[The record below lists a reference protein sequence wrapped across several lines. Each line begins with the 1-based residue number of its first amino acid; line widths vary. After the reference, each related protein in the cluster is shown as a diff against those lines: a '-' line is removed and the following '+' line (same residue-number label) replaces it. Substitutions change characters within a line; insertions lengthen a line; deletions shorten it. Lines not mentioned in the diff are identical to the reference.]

1 MGGCHGNPCAPGP
14 ASEIW
19 NVWSENTLLPCQL
32 QRGCLGLINSDHL
45 ASLPGVVCV
54 SCLFQS
60 NRTCLRPVLQGQ
72 GSAYGP
78 FSPGSGW
85 EQAVFFFNSSFY
97 FGMTL
102 DRQGGCSTGQSSQAP
117 RPQWEHLTKPRRV
130 CQDNTLALVPN
141 KPLDLIQIP
150 SASSHRPSCAPA
162 PQAPHHTLSHVPR
175 LVCASFRSSPYG

>member
-1 MGGCHGNPCAPGP
+1 MGGCRGNPCAPGP

-45 ASLPGVVCV
+45 ASLPGVVRV

-60 NRTCLRPVLQGQ
+60 NRTCLRPVLRGQ

-97 FGMTL
+97 FGITL

-117 RPQWEHLTKPRRV
+117 
-130 CQDNTLALVPN
+130 C
-141 KPLDLIQIP
+141 PLFP
-150 SASSHRPSCAPA
+150 SVGTSHKTTAR
-162 PQAPHHTLSHVPR
+162 LSRQHISV
-175 LVCASFRSSPYG
+175 GT